1 MIIDGKA
8 IADSILEEIK
18 ASLQTK
24 PILTVLQVGDHPAS
38 TTYIAMK
45 RKACAKVGIE
55 SKLVLLPKTIS
66 ENDLLLEIETLNRG
80 PTSGILLQLP
90 LPLHL
95 DPHRLLEAIDP
106 RKDVDGFHPINMGKL
121 VLGLPGFIPCT
132 PLGIQ
137 VLLERSHIS
146 VEGKRVVI
154 VGRSQIVGMP
164 LATLLMQKRKGCNA
178 TVTVANSST
187 PNLAEVTNQADI
199 VVAAIGKPLF
209 IKKSM
214 IKEGAVVID
223 VGINR
228 IGNQLVGDVDFEEVK
243 DKCSAI
249 TPVPGGVGPM
259 TVAMLIHNTVLACAN
274 HTKKS

>member
-223 VGINR
+223 VVINR